1 MKKVLFLAALF
12 ASASVLAQ
20 NVGIGTPTP
29 TEKLQVAG
37 NIKLDTIKPNAIKLP
52 PGAGNGKILTSDAA
66 GNASWQA
73 DRASTSVGFGS
84 WGDCST
90 NNISEYNPV
99 ADPTGANGDNFG
111 ISVSVS
117 GNYAIVG
124 ALLDNVG
131 LNVNQGSASI
141 FQYNGSNWV
150 FMQKIVDPGGQA
162 NDFFGRS
169 VSLSGNY
176 AIVGSY
182 GDDVNTSIDQGSACI
197 YIFNGTGWIF
207 LQKITDALGAAGDQF
222 GISVSISDSYA
233 VVGAITDDVNSNV
246 DQGSACIYKLSGS
259 NWAQMQKITDA
270 AGAFGDN
277 FGNSVSVSGSFVII
291 GANKD
296 DGVNATNQGSA
307 SIYAFNGAAWV
318 LMTKVLD
325 GSGSLNEQFGSSVSI
340 FGNYAIIGAD
350 EDDVGTNASQGSA
363 SIYQYNG
370 SSWVLMQKIT
380 DANGAADD
388 QFGVSVSISGNYAI
402 VGALT
407 DDVGA
412 NQSQGS
418 ASIYLRIGQ
427 GWQKVQYISDPG
439 GNAEDFFGISAAID
453 GATKRFLIGA
463 SFFGAGGSGK
473 AVFGKIN

>member
-12 ASASVLAQ
+12 ASDSLFAQ

-52 PGAGNGKILTSDAA
+52 PGAGDGKILTSDAA

-99 ADPTGANGDNFG
+99 ADPTGAGFDNFG
-111 ISVSVS
+111 VSVSVS

-124 ALLDNVG
+124 AYADDVG
-131 LNVNQGSASI
+131 LNSNQGSASI

-150 FMQKIVDPGGQA
+150 FMQKIVDPSGQA
-162 NDFFGRS
+162 NDFFGGS

-176 AIVGSY
+176 AIVGSVS
-182 GDDVNTSIDQGSACI
+182 DDVNTSIDQGSASI

-222 GISVSISDSYA
+222 GISVSISGSYA
-233 VVGAITDDVNSNV
+233 VVGAKNDDVNSNF

-270 AGAFGDN
+270 TGATN
-277 FGNSVSVSGSFVII
+277 YRFGNSVSVSGNFVII
-291 GANKD
+291 GAEGD
-296 DGVNATNQGSA
+296 DGISSDQGSA
-307 SIYAFNGAAWV
+307 SIYVFNGGTWV

-325 GSGSLNEQFGSSVSI
+325 SSGATGDRFGSSVSI

-350 EDDVGTNASQGSA
+350 GDDVGTNINQGSA

-370 SSWVLMQKIT
+370 SSWVRMQKIT
-380 DANGAADD
+380 DANGAGDD
-388 QFGVSVSISGNYAI
+388 QFGMSVSISGNYAI
-402 VGALT
+402 VGATL
-407 DDVGA
+407 DEVGA
-412 NQSQGS
+412 NIDQGS

-427 GWQKVQYISDPG
+427 GWQKVQYIADPG
-439 GNAEDFFGISAAID
+439 GNAGDLFGIVVAID

-463 SFFGAGGSGK
+463 YYFGNESGK